1 VRERDEYPP
10 SLGSPPPPRDRSR
23 IRETVIVEPPTVR
36 RVPGDDIVEVIEEHS
51 DLSLP
56 PPRRAKSGR
65 GSVYRSVQQDSD
77 YYD

>member
-1 VRERDEYPP
+1 M
-10 SLGSPPPPRDRSR
+10 
-23 IRETVIVEPPTVR
+23 RETIIVEPPTVR

-51 DLSLP
+51 ELSLP

-65 GSVYRSVQQDSD
+65 GSVYRSVQQDSE